1 MKTDG
6 PDDNPS
12 TMTGPKPSKRGSLNL
27 LEVGIVLIVIAALS
41 LFAIPQVQSRRILVH
56 EESARSLLREIH
68 VAESEFLLANDHS
81 TYGFLK
87 ELLGIE
93 HRDQVRV
100 KPRLL
105 AASGLQA
112 EEYAH
117 SRDGYL
123 FMVVLPGR
131 GVAGVTHETSAD
143 ADVAKLGAGFLAY
156 AWPVMAGYT
165 GRLVYVID
173 QTGELRQCR
182 NDLDPPYSG
191 LGAPPPL
198 NLGAR
203 KDGPFGS
210 PPRIAGVKLEAVSQ

>member
-1 MKTDG
+1 M
-6 PDDNPS
+6 
-12 TMTGPKPSKRGSLNL
+12 NL
-27 LEVGIVLIVIAALS
+27 LEVGVVLIVIAALS

-68 VAESEFLLANDHS
+68 VAEHEFLLANEQS

-87 ELLGIE
+87 ELLGIP
-93 HRDQVRV
+93 HRDDVRV

-105 AASGLQA
+105 AASGLS
-112 EEYAH
+112 EEHYAY

-131 GVAGVTHETSAD
+131 GVAGVTQDTYAD
-143 ADVAKLGAGFLAY
+143 ADVGKLGLGFLAY

-173 QTGELRQCR
+173 ETGELRQYR

-203 KDGPFGS
+203 KDGPFGN
-210 PPRIAGVKLEAVSQ
+210 PPRIAGVKLEPASQ

>member
-1 MKTDG
+1 
-6 PDDNPS
+6 
-12 TMTGPKPSKRGSLNL
+12 MTGPKPSKRGTLNL

-68 VAESEFLLANDHS
+68 VAEREFLLANDHA

-105 AASGLQA
+105 AASGLREA
-112 EEYAH
+112 EYAH
-117 SRDGYL
+117 ERDGYL

-131 GVAGVTHETSAD
+131 GVAGVTHATYPDAD
-143 ADVAKLGAGFLAY
+143 AGKLGLGFLAY
-156 AWPVMAGYT
+156 AWPVMAGHT

-173 QTGELRQCR
+173 ETGDLRQCR

-191 LGAPPPL
+191 LSAPPPL

-203 KDGPFGS
+203 KGGPFGN
-210 PPRIAGVKLEAVSQ
+210 PPRIAGVKLEPVSQ